1 MKKILLVS
9 AFVALS
15 TSAAFAGGNLNNA
28 FVGQAGF
35 FNTAVVEQGG
45 SHNFNNAFVGQ
56 LGAGNEAGVQQGG
69 YHNLNNATTL
79 QFGIG
84 NGSIITQ
91 D

>member
-15 TSAAFAGGNLNNA
+15 SGAAFAGSNLNNA

-45 SHNFNNAFVGQ
+45 SHNFNNA
-56 LGAGNEAGVQQGG
+56 
-69 YHNLNNATTL
+69 TTL